1 MHPDLDDVLESVL
14 AEYSRVEPAP
24 AAVRRWQAVPEPAA
38 APAIRRMWPVWTAAL
53 AALLLALALLWMGGS
68 MRGATSPRRT
78 PAIPQPALAQ
88 EKMVLVPPNPNHS
101 TPLTEEQK
109 ALIELLAKDPSALS
123 HLSPDE
129 LDKRLHPSPAPSK
142 EIKHP

>member
-1 MHPDLDDVLESVL
+1 MSCRRAKLAPSSAFPKLRSAPAACAPAACCARNCRSVWRHTMHPDLDDVLESAL

-68 MRGATSPRRT
+68 MRGPTSPRRT

-88 EKMVLVPPNPNHS
+88 EKMVLVPANPNHS
-101 TPLTEEQK
+101 
-109 ALIELLAKDPSALS
+109 
-123 HLSPDE
+123 
-129 LDKRLHPSPAPSK
+129 
-142 EIKHP
+142 